1 MIMLD
6 SQTLLWSAFN
16 DKRLGKFASSRIVA
30 SEAVYFSAIS
40 LYEIESKRLLGKLG
54 APENLGDL
62 IRTIGYQE
70 LDFKGSSVAR
80 LREFPSLIRHDPF
93 DRMILA
99 TAIER
104 GLTLLTSDSV
114 LLMLGHPL
122 IVDSQV

>member
-16 DKRLGKFASSRIVA
+16 DKRLGKFAASRIVA

-114 LLMLGHPL
+114 LLSLSHPL